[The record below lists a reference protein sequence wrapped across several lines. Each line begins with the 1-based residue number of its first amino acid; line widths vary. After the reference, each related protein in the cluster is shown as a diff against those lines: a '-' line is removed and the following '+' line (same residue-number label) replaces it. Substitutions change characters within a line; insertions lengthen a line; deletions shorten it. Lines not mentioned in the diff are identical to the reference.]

1 MYAVDFR
8 SSWSFHRFKEDWVGG
23 AIVGQP
29 FQADTVRLESLT
41 YRCGGLAS
49 RTTAPC
55 SSLSTSSENFFA
67 KSSSLVLSDV

>member
-1 MYAVDFR
+1 MRLVFVAHDLFTFLIR
-8 SSWSFHRFKEDWVGG
+8 GCLGSSN
-23 AIVGQP
+23 VGQP
-29 FQADTVRLESLT
+29 FQADTVGWESPT

-55 SSLSTSSENFFA
+55 SSLSTSSENFFT